1 MVDARQAN
9 ATHVERGGA
18 PESIDATAEP
28 KWRVLIAHPGRQHS
42 HQAALALLEAG
53 YLDCYATGIPV
64 SKDQVGLAGQ
74 HLLRKYSLYD
84 EIDIPVHLAKLNMIM
99 PITNRLLAR
108 HLRSISADLCCMKVF
123 GCSIDG

>member
-1 MVDARQAN
+1 MVDARQAI
-9 ATHVERGGA
+9 ATHVERAGA
-18 PESIDATAEP
+18 PESIDAAAEP

-74 HLLRKYSLYD
+74 RLLRQIFAL
-84 EIDIPVHLAKLNMIM
+84 
-99 PITNRLLAR
+99 
-108 HLRSISADLCCMKVF
+108 
-123 GCSIDG
+123 